1 MGRLYAEGITE
12 SDLSLEDQI
21 RWHLQ
26 GNHFPPIPAS
36 MVPVC
41 IAALEAAADD
51 QWDKLISLPD
61 GVGYRGL
68 TAAPARAI
76 IEQHH
81 LDPWL
86 DPQEDQFATCLTKA

>member
-1 MGRLYAEGITE
+1 MGRLYAEGIAET
-12 SDLSLEDQI
+12 DLPLEDQI
-21 RWHLQ
+21 RWHLRS
-26 GNHFPPIPAS
+26 NHFPPVPES

-41 IAALEAAADD
+41 IAALNAAACDE
-51 QWDKLISLPD
+51 WDKLIPLPE

-68 TAAPARAI
+68 TAAPVSAI

-86 DPQEDQFATCLTKA
+86 PETDY